1 MDNLQI
7 ESGQELN
14 AIIARVPD
22 WTGWLATFVIN
33 EEGQSVGTDGTSASL
48 SNPTD
53 LAFLI
58 SLRTKADVIVT
69 TGATARAE
77 KYKASRLA
85 PIAFLTRNP
94 DSLLALPAFTQPGPN
109 KNILLTPKSETSAFL
124 DSQSKLRDLG
134 FKSFLFEG
142 GRNSLNDLLEQTG
155 EIELVL
161 NIANTQN
168 PMEVDSRIG
177 LEKLFAKDHKAQL
190 IDDFVAGDN
199 RVTHWRITR

>member
-14 AIIARVPD
+14 KILGRVPD

-33 EEGQSVGTDGTSASL
+33 EAGESVGADGTSASL

-53 LAFLI
+53 LALLI

-85 PIAFLTRNP
+85 PIAFLSRDP
-94 DSLLALPAFTQPGPN
+94 HSLLSIPAFTQLGPN
-109 KNILLTPKSETSAFL
+109 KNILLKTKSETSAFL
-124 DSQSKLRDLG
+124 DSQEQLQGLG
-134 FKSFLFEG
+134 YQSFLFEG
-142 GRNSLNDLLEQTG
+142 GRGSLNALLEQTG
-155 EIELVL
+155 QIELVL
-161 NIANTQN
+161 NIANVQN
-168 PMEVDSRIG
+168 PTAVKSQIG
-177 LEKLFAKDHKAQL
+177 LKKLFAQDYKAQL
-190 IDDFVAGDN
+190 LDDFVAGEN
-199 RVTHWRITR
+199 RVTHWRITL